1 MPDDFD
7 SHLTPTTS
15 QSAPDPSL
23 AATLRDRTIEAIAKG
38 LRSGQRSMALWQGG
52 PLAIS
57 AVPGS
62 GKSTGMAGAA
72 AIAVARHQLHSRHQL
87 VVVTFTRSAAAS
99 IKAKIRE
106 HLKVL
111 SRPQNGVVVYTLHG
125 LALNIAMRHPELS
138 TLSLETST
146 IISPNRSH
154 QLLRTTVE
162 QWIAAHPLH
171 YQRLLEG
178 NQFDGEET
186 ERLRRQSVLRTE
198 VLPALAYTVVHEAK
212 SSGLLPQD
220 LVEIVATQNIPDE
233 YQILAVAAGLY
244 KNYQTLLRSR
254 SLIDYDDMILG
265 AMRVL
270 EDIGARRLWQKQ
282 VFAVFEDEAQDSTPL
297 QTRLLEI
304 LAADAN
310 EEKPLN
316 LIRVGDPNQAINST
330 FTPADPIY
338 FREFCEACQQNGKLA
353 TMNQAGRSAKI
364 IIDAANYMLKWVNK
378 YLSKNYPHKPES
390 ELPFSEQEIRL
401 VAPGD
406 PQPDANPPP
415 EGEGLELQTPKDIYQ
430 TVAAIGQRI
439 KDLFASH
446 PERNAAVLVR
456 TNDQGRFV
464 ASELKNLYGK
474 EINIYEVA
482 EQDRQSQVPRE
493 MLSLLQFMQR
503 PHSPD
508 ALKAALQVLL
518 KRQLITSQ
526 DFNALA
532 SLPEEFIY
540 PGPLDKPPKEP
551 VKQIRRYCRS
561 LLRARL
567 ELPPYQLISFLALT
581 LNYNQIELA
590 TADKLAERVAQ
601 QTMGDSAISVMSGM
615 LNVLNEIV
623 NSESF
628 EPVEVSED
636 DSPYSRPNQ
645 LTIITMHKAK
655 GLDWDYVFLPFLHDS
670 TIPGSLWVLPQAQF
684 LGDFTLSE
692 VARAQIRAHLHQ
704 QPLPLIGE
712 AWEQAEY
719 LKIAEEFRLLY
730 VAMTR
735 AKRLLWMSSCGKAP
749 FSWNN
754 FNSLRQGN
762 LEDKIPCP
770 VWPALKQKF
779 PQAAVVLSKV

>member
-7 SHLTPTTS
+7 SNLTQQNS
-15 QSAPDPSL
+15 QSAPVPSE
-23 AATLRDRTIEAIAKG
+23 AANIRDRAIAAIASG
-38 LRSGQRSMALWQGG
+38 LRSGQQSMAFWEGG
-52 PLAIS
+52 PLAVS

-99 IKAKIRE
+99 IKAKIRQ
-106 HLKVL
+106 HLQTL
-111 SRPQNGVVVYTLHG
+111 SLPQNGVVVYTLHG

-146 IISPNRSH
+146 IVSPNRSH
-154 QLLRTTVE
+154 QLLRTTIE

-178 NQFDGEET
+178 NEFDGEET

-220 LVEIVATQNIPDE
+220 LTEIVATQNIPDD
-233 YQILAVAAGLY
+233 YRILAVAAGLY
-244 KNYQTLLRSR
+244 KNYQQQLRSR
-254 SLIDYDDMILG
+254 SLIDYSDMILG
-265 AMRVL
+265 AIRVL

-297 QTRLLEI
+297 QTRLLEMI
-304 LAADAN
+304 AADAN
-310 EEKPLN
+310 EQQPLN

-338 FREFCEACQQNGKLA
+338 FRKFCEACQQQGKLA
-353 TMNQAGRSAKI
+353 TMDRAGRSAKI
-364 IIDAANYMLKWVNK
+364 IIDAANYMLEWVNK
-378 YLSKNYPHKPES
+378 YLSNIGSQKSET

-401 VAPGD
+401 VAAGD

-415 EGEGLELQTPKDIYQ
+415 EGEGLELHMPKDIYQ

-439 KDLFASH
+439 VDLFASY

-464 ASELKNLYGK
+464 ATELKKLYGK
-474 EINIYEVA
+474 QINIYEVA
-482 EQDRQSQVPRE
+482 QQDRQSHVPRE

-503 PHSPD
+503 PQSPD
-508 ALKAALQVLL
+508 GLKAALQVLL

-532 SLPEEFIY
+532 SLPEEFLY
-540 PGPLDKPPKEP
+540 PGPLETPPKEP
-551 VKQIRRYCRS
+551 GKQIRRYCRS

-581 LNYNQIELA
+581 LNYNQSELA

-601 QTMGDSAISVMSGM
+601 QTAGDSSISAMSGM

-636 DSPYSRPNQ
+636 DSPYSQPNQ
-645 LTIITMHKAK
+645 LTVITMHKAK

-754 FNSLRQGN
+754 FNSSRPSKLD
-762 LEDKIPCP
+762 DKIPCP
-770 VWPALKQKF
+770 VLPALKQRF
-779 PQAAVVLSKV
+779 PQAVK

>member
-7 SHLTPTTS
+7 THLTPTTS

-23 AATLRDRTIEAIAKG
+23 AATMRDRTIEAIANG

-72 AIAVARHQLHSRHQL
+72 AIAVARHQLHSRYQL

-106 HLKVL
+106 HLKTL
-111 SRPQNGVVVYTLHG
+111 SIPQNGVFVYTLHG

-146 IISPNRSH
+146 IVSPNRSH

-162 QWIAAHPLH
+162 QWIAAHPLY

-220 LVEIVATQNIPDE
+220 LAEIVATQNIPDE
-233 YQILAVAAGLY
+233 YQILTVAAGLY

-338 FREFCEACQQNGKLA
+338 FREFCQACQQQGKLA
-353 TMNQAGRSAKI
+353 TMDRAGRSTKI

-378 YLSKNYPHKPES
+378 YLSKNGSHKQAS

-464 ASELKNLYGK
+464 ASELKKLYGK

-508 ALKAALQVLL
+508 SLKAALQVLL
-518 KRQLITSQ
+518 FRQLITSQ

-532 SLPEEFIY
+532 SLPEGFIY

-581 LNYNQIELA
+581 LNYNRSELA

-645 LTIITMHKAK
+645 LTVITMHKAK

-754 FNSLRQGN
+754 FNQKRQGN

-770 VWPALKQKF
+770 VWPALKQRF
-779 PQAAVVLSKV
+779 PQTAVVPSKV